1 MLERSCISLCNQ
13 ASPLEGGFVCGE
25 FGVKQLGAKE
35 SGDLQVGPQLRGD
48 RVQCPF
54 GVQRTAHLR
63 GEERQEVCLQG
74 N

>member
-1 MLERSCISLCNQ
+1 M
-13 ASPLEGGFVCGE
+13 CGE